1 VDSALAQC
9 AVGCAALRRN
19 PGLMLKRKLKMT
31 VTHQVEALENGGQA
45 SASSSCPSPAV
56 RVLIVDD
63 DPALRKILSV
73 MLTQSDFLCRSAASG
88 AEALCLL
95 EKHPFEVVIS
105 DLRMPGISGMDLLV
119 EVRQRYSHLA
129 FLMVTGED
137 GTRVGVRA
145 MQLGADDYLLKP
157 FDADVVLSSLDR
169 ALHKRKLEREVME
182 YRLRLEEMVCE
193 RTEQLQSA
201 LHQTERSYEDT
212 LEALGAAIDL
222 RDSPT
227 AGHSRRVFLYSLELA
242 KSIGGLEQQLRT
254 MAMGAWLHD
263 IGKLAIPD
271 RILLKPGPLLADEW
285 QVMRRHARIGYE
297 LVKSISF
304 LAGAAEIVLTHHERF
319 DGSGYPQG
327 LSAEEI
333 PFGARIFAVADTLD
347 AMTSDRPYRAALPLQ
362 AARDVI
368 ERGSGTLFDPLVA
381 AAFLRVSN
389 QTWAVIARET
399 VAVQPSSVL
408 AAGTI
413 RILGT
418 LPDPPPHSPE

>member
-1 VDSALAQC
+1 MEPTA
-9 AVGCAALRRN
+9 N
-19 PGLMLKRKLKMT
+19 MT
-31 VTHQVEALENGGQA
+31 VTHHSVVAEKSGNANV
-45 SASSSCPSPAV
+45 PSNVLTPAPTG

-73 MLTQSDFLCRSAASG
+73 MLTQADFRCRTAACG
-88 AEALCLL
+88 EEALRIL
-95 EKHPFEVVIS
+95 ESHPTDVVIS
-105 DLRMPGISGMDLLV
+105 DLRMPGISGMDLLI
-119 EVRQRYSHLA
+119 EVRERYPQLA

-137 GTRVGVRA
+137 ETRVGVRA

-157 FDADVVLSSLDR
+157 FDADVVLGSLHR
-169 ALHKRKLEREVME
+169 ALQKKKLEREVQE
-182 YRLRLEEMVCE
+182 YRLHLEEMVSE
-193 RTEQLQSA
+193 RTQQLQSA
-201 LHQTERSYEDT
+201 LRQTERSYEDT

-227 AGHSRRVFLYSLELA
+227 AGHSRRVFLYSMELA
-242 KSIGGLEQQLRT
+242 KSIGGLEQEIRSL
-254 MAMGAWLHD
+254 AMGAWLHD

-271 RILLKPGPLLADEW
+271 RILLKPGPLLDHEW

-319 DGSGYPQG
+319 NGSGYPQG
-327 LSAEEI
+327 LRAEEI
-333 PFGARIFAVADTLD
+333 PLGARIFAVADTLD

-381 AAFLRVSN
+381 AAFLRVPN
-389 QTWAVIARET
+389 ETWSVMASET
-399 VAVQPSSVL
+399 LAVQPSSVL

-413 RILGT
+413 QILGT
-418 LPDPPPHSPE
+418 LAVAPPDPPE

>member
-1 VDSALAQC
+1 
-9 AVGCAALRRN
+9 
-19 PGLMLKRKLKMT
+19 MT
-31 VTHQVEALENGGQA
+31 VTHQTVAPETADKAPVNTLTPA
-45 SASSSCPSPAV
+45 PAV
-56 RVLIVDD
+56 RALIVDD
-63 DPALRKILSV
+63 DLALRKILSV
-73 MLTQSDFLCRSAASG
+73 MLTQSAFLCRTAASG
-88 AEALCLL
+88 EEALCLL
-95 EKHPFEVVIS
+95 ERHPFDVVIS
-105 DLRMPGISGMDLLV
+105 DLRMPGITGMDLLIA
-119 EVRQRYSHLA
+119 VRERHPHLA

-137 GTRVGVRA
+137 ETRVGVRA

-157 FDADVVLSSLDR
+157 FDADVVLGSLHR
-169 ALHKRKLEREVME
+169 ALQKKKLEREVME
-182 YRLRLEEMVCE
+182 YRLRLEEMVSE
-193 RTEQLQSA
+193 RTQQLQIA
-201 LHQTERSYEDT
+201 LRQTERSYEDT

-227 AGHSRRVFLYSLELA
+227 AGHSRRVFLYSMELA
-242 KSIGGLEQQLRT
+242 KSIGGLELEIRSI
-254 MAMGAWLHD
+254 AMGAWLHD

-271 RILLKPGPLLADEW
+271 RVLLKPGSLTDSEW
-285 QVMRRHARIGYE
+285 EIMRRHARIGYE

-319 DGSGYPQG
+319 DGSGYPQKMKG
-327 LSAEEI
+327 DEI

-381 AAFLRVSN
+381 AAFLRVPN
-389 QTWAVIARET
+389 ETWAIIARET

-413 RILGT
+413 QLLST
-418 LPDPPPHSPE
+418 LPGPPSEPSK